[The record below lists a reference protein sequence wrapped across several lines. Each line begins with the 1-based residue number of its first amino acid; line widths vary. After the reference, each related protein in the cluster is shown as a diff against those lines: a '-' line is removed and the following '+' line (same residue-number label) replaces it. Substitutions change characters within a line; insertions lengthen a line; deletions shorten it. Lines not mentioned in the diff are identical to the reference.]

1 MIFNVSF
8 LCLTHYLSLSLFWRN
23 MWRTSSGN
31 VCLWWQ
37 AFRGGSVSCWLV
49 VWWLL
54 ATFLSYISI
63 PFYPCLCSILWN
75 SGSLLKHMII
85 GTWSEAEARS
95 RFFNLFPLCILC
107 LTWILLD
114 AVTICYHA
122 VVVVI
127 LFHVVSKVQLKI
139 DNYDKMVP
147 ELLKAFAEPGTG
159 IAESMLDFRRV
170 LEDQLRRLNE
180 WASFAHMGHRTILA
194 YNTLIY
200 IRSIWDYKYL

>member
-1 MIFNVSF
+1 M
-8 LCLTHYLSLSLFWRN
+8 
-23 MWRTSSGN
+23 
-31 VCLWWQ
+31 
-37 AFRGGSVSCWLV
+37 
-49 VWWLL
+49 
-54 ATFLSYISI
+54 
-63 PFYPCLCSILWN
+63 
-75 SGSLLKHMII
+75 
-85 GTWSEAEARS
+85 
-95 RFFNLFPLCILC
+95 
-107 LTWILLD
+107 LD
-114 AVTICYHA
+114 AVTICYNA

-127 LFHVVSKVQLKI
+127 LFHFVSKVQLKI

-200 IRSIWDYKYL
+200 IRSI

>member
-1 MIFNVSF
+1 
-8 LCLTHYLSLSLFWRN
+8 

-114 AVTICYHA
+114 AVTICYNA
-122 VVVVI
+122 VVDSFCFMLFPRCSWRSTTMTRWSQSCWKPLRSLAPESQSRCSIFVVCW
-127 LFHVVSKVQLKI
+127 KI
-139 DNYDKMVP
+139 SSGVF
-147 ELLKAFAEPGTG
+147 L
-159 IAESMLDFRRV
+159 
-170 LEDQLRRLNE
+170 
-180 WASFAHMGHRTILA
+180 WASFAHMGHYGTSNDFGIQ
-194 YNTLIY
+194 Y
-200 IRSIWDYKYL
+200 IQYTHIHP